1 MRKAHGCHR
10 PSHVACQAGSRR
22 GFGLSEATVRK
33 PRNMTPTLLGS
44 PSQRRFAARPFIP
57 LHRARAKP
65 GWLLTSAM
73 LQLIPLT
80 LPNRC
85 RLKQQVARAHRG
97 GIPRGSSFTLP
108 SVRSHM
114 AA

>member
-10 PSHVACQAGSRR
+10 PVTLRVRLEVGR

-57 LHRARAKP
+57 LHRAKARLAPDLGPVAIHATNRARQMQT
-65 GWLLTSAM
+65 GNS
-73 LQLIPLT
+73 
-80 LPNRC
+80 R
-85 RLKQQVARAHRG
+85 
-97 GIPRGSSFTLP
+97 
-108 SVRSHM
+108 
-114 AA
+114 